1 MAGLYVHIPFC
12 ATRCF
17 YCGFYSTTK
26 LDLQDRYVDSL
37 CREIA
42 LRKEYLSSYSTDSKA
57 ANTIIRTI
65 YIGGG
70 TPSQLS
76 RYSLEKLFHAIDTYL
91 ECSPEEVTMEVNPD
105 DVTNDL
111 AETISALHINRVS
124 MGAQTFD
131 DNRLK
136 FLNRRHKSFQV
147 ERAIDILHEHGVGNI
162 SIDLMFGFPGQ
173 TCDSWKED
181 VRRAISLDIQHI
193 SAYSLMYEEGTK
205 LYRMLKEN
213 MIKEIDEEVSL
224 NMYNELINILCDAG
238 YEHYEISN
246 FAKKG
251 YRAQHNSSYWH
262 DIPYLGI
269 GAAAHSYNIKSRQC
283 NVSDIN
289 KYIESISHDTVPFTF
304 ESIDADTHYN
314 DIVTTELRT
323 SEGIDLSRLDD
334 KYMQYIVKQ
343 AARHVAD
350 KTVDINDG
358 HLKLTREGLYIS
370 DMIMSDLM
378 KV

>member
-269 GAAAHSYNIKSRQC
+269 GAAAHSYNIKSRQW

-350 KTVDINDG
+350 KTVVINDG

>member
-76 RYSLEKLFHAIDTYL
+76 RYSIEKLFHAIDTYL

-269 GAAAHSYNIKSRQC
+269 GAAAHSYNIKSRQW

>member
-12 ATRCF
+12 ATRCS

-193 SAYSLMYEEGTK
+193 SAYSLMYEEGTR

-269 GAAAHSYNIKSRQC
+269 GAAAHSYNIKSRQW

-334 KYMQYIVKQ
+334 KYVQYIVKQ

>member
-12 ATRCF
+12 ATRCS

-91 ECSPEEVTMEVNPD
+91 ECSPAEVTMEVNPD

-193 SAYSLMYEEGTK
+193 SAYSLMYEEGTR

-224 NMYNELINILCDAG
+224 NMYNELINILCGAG

-251 YRAQHNSSYWH
+251 YRALHNSSYWH

-269 GAAAHSYNIKSRQC
+269 GAAAHSYNIKSRQW

-323 SEGIDLSRLDD
+323 SEGIDLSRLAD
-334 KYMQYIVKQ
+334 KYVHYIVKQ

>member
-12 ATRCF
+12 ATRCS

-26 LDLQDRYVDSL
+26 LDLQDIYVDSL

-193 SAYSLMYEEGTK
+193 SAYSLMYEEGTR

-224 NMYNELINILCDAG
+224 NMYNELINILCGAG

-251 YRAQHNSSYWH
+251 YRALHNSSYWH

-269 GAAAHSYNIKSRQC
+269 GAAAHSYNIKSRQW

-323 SEGIDLSRLDD
+323 SEGIDLSRLAD
-334 KYMQYIVKQ
+334 KYVQYIVKQ

>member
-12 ATRCF
+12 ATRCS

-111 AETISALHINRVS
+111 AETISALHINRIS

-193 SAYSLMYEEGTK
+193 SAYSLMYEEGTR

-224 NMYNELINILCDAG
+224 NMYNELIIILCGAG

-251 YRAQHNSSYWH
+251 YRALHNSSYWH

-269 GAAAHSYNIKSRQC
+269 GAAAHSYNIKSRQW

-323 SEGIDLSRLDD
+323 SEGIDLSRLAD
-334 KYMQYIVKQ
+334 KYVQYIVKQ

>member
-12 ATRCF
+12 ATRCS

-193 SAYSLMYEEGTK
+193 SAYSLMYEEGTR

-213 MIKEIDEEVSL
+213 MIKDIDEEVSL

-251 YRAQHNSSYWH
+251 YRALHNSSYWH

-269 GAAAHSYNIKSRQC
+269 GAAAHSYNIKSRQW

-334 KYMQYIVKQ
+334 KYVQYIVKQ

>member
-12 ATRCF
+12 ATRCS

-193 SAYSLMYEEGTK
+193 SAYSLMYEEGTR

-224 NMYNELINILCDAG
+224 NMYNELINILCGAG

-251 YRAQHNSSYWH
+251 YRALHNSSYWH

-269 GAAAHSYNIKSRQC
+269 GAAAHSYNIKSRQW

-323 SEGIDLSRLDD
+323 SEGVDLSRLAD
-334 KYMQYIVKQ
+334 KYVQYIVKQ

>member
-12 ATRCF
+12 ATRCS

-111 AETISALHINRVS
+111 AKTISALHINRVS

-224 NMYNELINILCDAG
+224 NMYNELINILCGAG

-251 YRAQHNSSYWH
+251 YRALHNSSYWR

-269 GAAAHSYNIKSRQC
+269 GAAAHSYNIKSRQW

-323 SEGIDLSRLDD
+323 SEGIDLSRLAD
-334 KYMQYIVKQ
+334 KYVQYIVKQ
-343 AARHVAD
+343 AARHVTD

>member
-12 ATRCF
+12 ATRCS

-57 ANTIIRTI
+57 ANTIIRTL

-193 SAYSLMYEEGTK
+193 SAYSLMYEEGTR

-224 NMYNELINILCDAG
+224 NMYNELINILCGAG

-251 YRAQHNSSYWH
+251 YRALHNSSYWH

-269 GAAAHSYNIKSRQC
+269 GAAAHSYNIKSRQW

-323 SEGIDLSRLDD
+323 SEGIDLSRLAD
-334 KYMQYIVKQ
+334 KYVQYIVKQ

>member
-12 ATRCF
+12 ATRCS

-224 NMYNELINILCDAG
+224 NMYNELINILCGAG

-251 YRAQHNSSYWH
+251 YRALHNSSYWR

-269 GAAAHSYNIKSRQC
+269 GAAAHSYNIKSRQW

>member
-12 ATRCF
+12 ATRCS

-76 RYSLEKLFHAIDTYL
+76 RYSLEKLFYAIDTYL

-193 SAYSLMYEEGTK
+193 SAYSLMYEEGTR

-269 GAAAHSYNIKSRQC
+269 GAAAHSYNIKSRQW

-304 ESIDADTHYN
+304 EPIDADTHYN

-350 KTVDINDG
+350 KTVVINDG

>member
-12 ATRCF
+12 ATRCS

-76 RYSLEKLFHAIDTYL
+76 RYSLEKLFYAIDTYL

-224 NMYNELINILCDAG
+224 NMYNELINILCGAG

-251 YRAQHNSSYWH
+251 YRALHNSSYWR

-269 GAAAHSYNIKSRQC
+269 GAAAHSYNIKSRQW

-334 KYMQYIVKQ
+334 KYVQYIVKQ

>member
-12 ATRCF
+12 ATRCS

-193 SAYSLMYEEGTK
+193 SAYSLMYEEGTR

-224 NMYNELINILCDAG
+224 NMYNELINILCGAG

-251 YRAQHNSSYWH
+251 YRALHNSSYWH

-269 GAAAHSYNIKSRQC
+269 GAAAHSYNIKSRQW

-350 KTVDINDG
+350 KTVVINDG

>member
-12 ATRCF
+12 ATRCS

-76 RYSLEKLFHAIDTYL
+76 RYSLEKLFYAIDTYL

-213 MIKEIDEEVSL
+213 RINEIDDEVSL
-224 NMYNELINILCDAG
+224 NMYNELINILCGAG

-251 YRAQHNSSYWH
+251 YRALHNSSYWH

-269 GAAAHSYNIKSRQC
+269 GAAAHSYNIKSRQW

-304 ESIDADTHYN
+304 EPIDADTHYN

-323 SEGIDLSRLDD
+323 SEGIDLSRLAD
-334 KYMQYIVKQ
+334 KYVQYIVKQ

-350 KTVDINDG
+350 KTVAINDG

>member
-12 ATRCF
+12 ATRCS

-57 ANTIIRTI
+57 ANTLIRTI

-91 ECSPEEVTMEVNPD
+91 DCSPEEVTMEVNPD

-193 SAYSLMYEEGTK
+193 SAYSLMYEEGTR

-251 YRAQHNSSYWH
+251 YRALHNSSYWH

-269 GAAAHSYNIKSRQC
+269 GAAAHSYNLKSRQW

-334 KYMQYIVKQ
+334 KYVQYIVKQ

>member
-12 ATRCF
+12 ATRCS

-162 SIDLMFGFPGQ
+162 SIDLMFGLPGQ

-193 SAYSLMYEEGTK
+193 SAYSLMYEEGTR

-224 NMYNELINILCDAG
+224 NMYNELINILCGAG

-251 YRAQHNSSYWH
+251 YRALHNSSYWH

-269 GAAAHSYNIKSRQC
+269 GAAAHSYNIKSRQW

-323 SEGIDLSRLDD
+323 SEGIDLSRLAD
-334 KYMQYIVKQ
+334 KYVQYIVKQ

>member
-12 ATRCF
+12 ATRCS

-193 SAYSLMYEEGTK
+193 SAYSLMYEEGTR

-224 NMYNELINILCDAG
+224 NMYNELINILCGAG

-251 YRAQHNSSYWH
+251 YRALHNSSYWH

-269 GAAAHSYNIKSRQC
+269 GAAAHSYNIKSRQW

-314 DIVTTELRT
+314 DIITTELRT
-323 SEGIDLSRLDD
+323 SEGIDLSRLAD
-334 KYMQYIVKQ
+334 KYVQYIVKQ

>member
-12 ATRCF
+12 VTRCS

-76 RYSLEKLFHAIDTYL
+76 RYSLEKLFYAIDTYL

-213 MIKEIDEEVSL
+213 RINEIDDEVSL
-224 NMYNELINILCDAG
+224 NMYNELINILYGAG

-251 YRAQHNSSYWH
+251 YRALHNSSYWH

-269 GAAAHSYNIKSRQC
+269 GAAAHSYNIKSRQW

-323 SEGIDLSRLDD
+323 SEGIDLSRLAD
-334 KYMQYIVKQ
+334 KYVQYIVKQ

-350 KTVDINDG
+350 KTVAINDG

>member
-12 ATRCF
+12 ATRCS

-70 TPSQLS
+70 TPSQLF

-181 VRRAISLDIQHI
+181 VIRAISLDIQHI

-251 YRAQHNSSYWH
+251 YRALHNSSYWH

-269 GAAAHSYNIKSRQC
+269 GAAAHSYNIKSRQW

-334 KYMQYIVKQ
+334 KYVQYIVKQ

-350 KTVDINDG
+350 KTIDINDG

>member
-12 ATRCF
+12 ATRCS

-91 ECSPEEVTMEVNPD
+91 ECSSEEVTMEVNPD

-193 SAYSLMYEEGTK
+193 SAYSLMYEEGTR

-224 NMYNELINILCDAG
+224 NMYNELINILCGAG

-251 YRAQHNSSYWH
+251 YRALHNSSYWH

-269 GAAAHSYNIKSRQC
+269 GAAAHSYNIKLRQW

-323 SEGIDLSRLDD
+323 SEGIDLSRLAD
-334 KYMQYIVKQ
+334 KYVQYIVKQ

>member
-12 ATRCF
+12 ATRCS

-224 NMYNELINILCDAG
+224 NMYNELINILCGAG

-251 YRAQHNSSYWH
+251 YRALHNSSYWR

-269 GAAAHSYNIKSRQC
+269 GAAAHSYNIKSRQW

-334 KYMQYIVKQ
+334 KYVQYIVKQ

>member
-12 ATRCF
+12 ATRCS

-26 LDLQDRYVDSL
+26 LDLQDRYVDCL

-76 RYSLEKLFHAIDTYL
+76 RYSLEKLFYAIDTYL

-193 SAYSLMYEEGTK
+193 SAYSLMYEEGTR

-269 GAAAHSYNIKSRQC
+269 GAAAHSYNIKSRQW

-334 KYMQYIVKQ
+334 KYVQYIVKQ

>member
-12 ATRCF
+12 ATRCS

-124 MGAQTFD
+124 MGAQTFN

-147 ERAIDILHEHGVGNI
+147 EQAIDILHEHGVGNI

-224 NMYNELINILCDAG
+224 NMYNELINILCGAG

-251 YRAQHNSSYWH
+251 YRALHNSSYWH

-269 GAAAHSYNIKSRQC
+269 GAAAHSYNIKSRQW

-323 SEGIDLSRLDD
+323 SEGIDLSRLAD
-334 KYMQYIVKQ
+334 KYVQYIVKQ

-350 KTVDINDG
+350 KTVAINDG

>member
-12 ATRCF
+12 ATRCS

-173 TCDSWKED
+173 TCDSWIED
-181 VRRAISLDIQHI
+181 VRRATSLDIQHI
-193 SAYSLMYEEGTK
+193 SAYSLMYEEGTR

-224 NMYNELINILCDAG
+224 NMYNELINILCGAG

-251 YRAQHNSSYWH
+251 YRALHNSSYWH

-269 GAAAHSYNIKSRQC
+269 GAAAHSYNIKSRQW

-350 KTVDINDG
+350 KTVVINDG